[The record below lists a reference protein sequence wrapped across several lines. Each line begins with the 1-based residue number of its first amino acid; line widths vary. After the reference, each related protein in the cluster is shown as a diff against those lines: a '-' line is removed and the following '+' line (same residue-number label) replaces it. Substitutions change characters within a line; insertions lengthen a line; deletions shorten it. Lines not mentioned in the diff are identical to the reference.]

1 MRSRPKYNIKKKIIL
16 NYMTVK
22 TFESEFHDG
31 LYITFKNYYDFEH
44 IEKAIKKNDST
55 ILLKE

>member
-1 MRSRPKYNIKKKIIL
+1 
-16 NYMTVK
+16 MTVK